1 MSQEAKPAVQRR
13 SRATRDKLIT
23 ALEEILREKHFD
35 QITVAE
41 IAEKAGV
48 AVGTVYRRFKNK
60 EAFIPVMLE
69 QHRIRQA
76 ELAKNPE
83 ECLDLDVDYSLQEA
97 LKKLALYTWKQISK
111 EAHILRTLYLHV
123 RSNPEIASEDWIKLE
138 EYALDEVRT
147 FLDYYKEEIKR
158 SDLEKAAQ
166 MTFYFFNSILI
177 EKGLF
182 SEVSPE
188 WINQMDGKEIAS
200 EMADFAYGYL
210 ITKDKNID

>member
-1 MSQEAKPAVQRR
+1 MSQEAKPAVQKR

-41 IAEKAGV
+41 IAERAGV

-69 QHRIRQA
+69 QHRIRHE
-76 ELAKNPE
+76 ELLANPE
-83 ECLDLDVDYSLQEA
+83 ESLELKGDETLREA
-97 LKKLALYTWKQISK
+97 LRELTLFAWKQISR

-123 RSNPEIASEDWIKLE
+123 RSNPEIVSEDWVRLE
-138 EYALDEVRT
+138 NHALGEIST
-147 FLDYYKEEIKR
+147 LLDHYKKEIKR
-158 SDLEKAAQ
+158 SDLEKAAK

-182 SEVSPE
+182 SEVSPD
-188 WINQMDGKEIAS
+188 WINQMDGEEIAA

-210 ITKDKNID
+210 TTEDKK